1 MARPK
6 GSKDK
11 KPRKVASVMSAN
23 VFTPETAKAAQVLS
37 PPPPPKKPGTL
48 SFKTLIREA
57 SEMTADEF
65 AAALANPMTTM
76 GQKMVL
82 RQMQAAAEAGNFNS
96 FATLVDRVEPKE
108 TKTTLGNPDGT
119 PLFAPRFDS
128 AEGKAKMLATLNH
141 GE

>member
-11 KPRKVASVMSAN
+11 TPRKTGREPSPTA
-23 VFTPETAKAAQVLS
+23 FTPETSRAVVH

-108 TKTTLGNPDGT
+108 TKTTLGNPDGSA
-119 PLFAPRFDS
+119 LFAPRFDT
-128 AEGKAKMLATLNH
+128 AEGKAKILSSLTC

>member
-11 KPRKVASVMSAN
+11 APRKTGREAPPT
-23 VFTPETAKAAQVLS
+23 VFTPETAKAAQILS

-65 AAALANPMTTM
+65 AAALADPMTTM
-76 GQKMVL
+76 GRKMVL

-108 TKTTLGNPDGT
+108 TKTTLGNPDGSA
-119 PLFAPRFDS
+119 LFAPRFDT
-128 AEGKAKMLATLNH
+128 AEGKAKILSSLTC

>member
-11 KPRKVASVMSAN
+11 KPRKVSQTLPAN
-23 VFTPETAKAAQVLS
+23 VFTPETAKAAAALS

-65 AAALANPMTTM
+65 SAALADPLTTM

-82 RQMQAAAEAGNFNS
+82 RQMQAAADAGNFNS

-108 TKTTLGNPDGT
+108 TKTTLGNPDGSA
-119 PLFAPRFDS
+119 LFAPRFDTT
-128 AEGKAKMLATLNH
+128 EGKAKILSSLTC

>member
-6 GSKDK
+6 GAKDK
-11 KPRKVASVMSAN
+11 APRKIGRDAPPKA
-23 VFTPETAKAAQVLS
+23 FTPETSRAVAS

-65 AAALANPMTTM
+65 AAALADPMTTM
-76 GQKMVL
+76 GRKMVL
-82 RQMQAAAEAGNFNS
+82 RQMQAAAENGNFNS

-108 TKTTLGNPDGT
+108 TKTTLGNPDGSA
-119 PLFAPRFDS
+119 LFAPRFDS
-128 AEGKAKMLATLNH
+128 AEGKAKILSSLTC